1 MRWPEEM
8 SSERAV
14 VSVQNEI
21 IIPAAPGRVW
31 RWLCR
36 ATRWP
41 EWYSNCTWIKL
52 RNETGPDLKLNT
64 AFMWKTFGVRVRS
77 IVKVFEPE
85 RELGWDATA
94 FGLRAYHGWELEPVG
109 DGCRVVT
116 AERQVGP
123 LTTMGRWYL
132 RRALLRE
139 HQNWLES
146 LRRVS
151 TGGEP
156 G

>member
-52 RNETGPDLKLNT
+52 RNETGSDLKLNT

-94 FGLRAYHGWELEPVG
+94 FGLRAYHGWELEPAG

-132 RRALLRE
+132 RRALMRE

-146 LRRVS
+146 LRQVS
-151 TGGEP
+151 IGGEP

>member
-1 MRWPEEM
+1 M
-8 SSERAV
+8 SSDRAV
-14 VSVQNEI
+14 VSVRNEI
-21 IIPAAPGRVW
+21 LIPAAPSRVW
-31 RWLCR
+31 QWLCR

-41 EWYSNCTWIKL
+41 EWYSNCSWI
-52 RNETGPDLKLNT
+52 RIREDAGPDLKLNT
-64 AFMWKTFGVRVRS
+64 PFVWKTFGVRVRS
-77 IVKVFEPE
+77 VVKVFEPYS
-85 RELGWDATA
+85 ELGWDATA
-94 FGLRAYHGWELEPVG
+94 FGLRAFHGWEITPTD

-116 AERQVGP
+116 EERQVGA

-146 LRRVS
+146 LRRMS
-151 TGGEP
+151 IGGDP

>member
-8 SSERAV
+8 SSDRAV
-14 VSVQNEI
+14 VSVRNEI
-21 IIPAAPGRVW
+21 LIPAAPSRVW
-31 RWLCR
+31 QWLCR

-41 EWYSNCTWIKL
+41 EWYSNCSWI
-52 RNETGPDLKLNT
+52 RIREDAGPDLKLNT
-64 AFMWKTFGVRVRS
+64 PFVWKTFGVRVRS
-77 IVKVFEPE
+77 VVKVFEPYS
-85 RELGWDATA
+85 ELGWDATA
-94 FGLRAYHGWELEPVG
+94 FGLRAFHGWEITPTD

-116 AERQVGP
+116 EERQVGA

-146 LRRVS
+146 LRRMS
-151 TGGEP
+151 IGGDP

>member
-1 MRWPEEM
+1 M
-8 SSERAV
+8 SSDRAV
-14 VSVQNEI
+14 VSVRNEI
-21 IIPAAPGRVW
+21 LIPAAPSRVW
-31 RWLCR
+31 QWLCR

-41 EWYSNCTWIKL
+41 EWYSNCSWI
-52 RNETGPDLKLNT
+52 RIREDAGPDLKLNT
-64 AFMWKTFGVRVRS
+64 PFVWKTFGVRVRS
-77 IVKVFEPE
+77 VVKVFEPYS
-85 RELGWDATA
+85 ELGWDATA
-94 FGLRAYHGWELEPVG
+94 FGLRAFHGWELTPTD

-116 AERQVGP
+116 EERQVGA

-146 LRRVS
+146 LRRMS
-151 TGGEP
+151 IGGDP